1 MPHYF
6 LGESTMPYLI
16 AVLLLLPLTAIADS
30 AVSNYDPV
38 QFEKRFHKADKGKKG
53 KLTRAEAYAEF
64 PRAPEFFDEI
74 DANRD
79 GFITLAEVH
88 QAVERRVNAALEAS
102 APAKRYGSVDSGTLG
117 SLPPPTGT
125 VQGPAFASPEEARR
139 YYRQQNF
146 EALAAD
152 KASARDRGE
161 PVSKSP
167 STPLF
172 KKSF

>member
-1 MPHYF
+1 
-6 LGESTMPYLI
+6 MPYLI

-30 AVSNYDPV
+30 ALSNYDPV
-38 QFEKRFHKADKGKKG
+38 QFEKRFHKADKGNQG
-53 KLTRAEAYAEF
+53 KLSRAEAYAEF

-74 DANRD
+74 DANKD
-79 GFITLAEVH
+79 SFITLAEVQ
-88 QAVERRVNAALEAS
+88 QAVERRVNAAIDAT
-102 APAKRYGSVDSGTLG
+102 APAKRYGSVDSGPAGTL
-117 SLPPPTGT
+117 PMPTGT

-139 YYRQQNF
+139 YYRRQNY

-161 PVSKSP
+161 QVSKSP